1 MAKLEVVIPVA
12 GVGKRLR
19 PHTYSMP
26 KALIHVAGKPILGH
40 ILDEVESLR
49 PSKVVLVVGHAASMI
64 KEYVKKKRNSVYK
77 FVHQPQ
83 PKGIG
88 HAVSLAGQEL
98 SGGPLLII
106 LGDTIFKTDLK
117 RVISKRKNAIGVKP
131 VSDPSRFGVVE
142 VQGGRIRRVIEKPK
156 RPTSNLAIVGIYYI
170 EESCVL
176 LEELDRL
183 VSSGKSTKGEFQF
196 TDGLAGMVKKGLRLG
211 TFKVEG
217 WYDCG
222 TVKATLDA
230 NVSLLE
236 LSGGNRR
243 RFKDSVVLKP
253 SYVDRSATILRSVIG
268 PHTTVAKG
276 AVIIDSAVR
285 SSIVEAG
292 ARIENTILE
301 RSLVGRAARIEGKA
315 ASVNASELSELS
327 YL

>member
-64 KEYVKKKRNSVYK
+64 KEYVEKKRNSVYK

-117 RVISKRKNAIGVKP
+117 RVISKRKNAIGVKL
-131 VSDPSRFGVVE
+131 VSNPSRFGVVE

-170 EESCVL
+170 EDSRVL

-196 TDGLAGMVKKGLRLG
+196 TDGLSGMVKRGLRLG

-222 TVKATLDA
+222 TVKATLDT

-243 RFKDSVVLKP
+243 RIKDSVVLKP

-285 SSIVEAG
+285 SSIIEAG

-315 ASVNASELSELS
+315 GSVNASELSELS

>member
-40 ILDEVESLR
+40 ILDEVENLK

-64 KEYVKKKRNSVYK
+64 KEYVRKRKSNLYQ

-83 PKGIG
+83 AKGIG

-117 RVISKRKNAIGVKP
+117 RVISKRKNAIGVKR

-170 EESCVL
+170 EDSRVL
-176 LEELDRL
+176 LEELDKL

-196 TDGLAGMVKKGLRLG
+196 TDGLAGMVKRGLRLG

-243 RFKDSVVLKP
+243 RIKDSVVLKP

-315 ASVNASELSELS
+315 GSVNASELSELS

>member
-1 MAKLEVVIPVA
+1 MAKLEVIIPVA
-12 GVGKRLR
+12 GIGKRLR

-40 ILDEVESLR
+40 ILDEVESLK
-49 PSKVVLVVGHAASMI
+49 PSKVVLVVGHAANMI
-64 KEYVKKKRNSVYK
+64 KEYVSKRKSSLYE
-77 FVHQPQ
+77 FVHQPE

-98 SGGPLLII
+98 SGSPLLII
-106 LGDTIFKTDLK
+106 LGDTVFKTDLK
-117 RVISKRKNAIGVKP
+117 RVMSKRRNAIGVKP

-142 VQGGRIRRVIEKPK
+142 VKGGRIKRIIEKPK

-170 EESCVL
+170 EDSFVL
-176 LEELDRL
+176 LEELGKL
-183 VSSGKSTKGEFQF
+183 VSSGRSTKGEFQF
-196 TDGLAGMVKKGLRLG
+196 TDGLAGMVKRGLRLG

-217 WYDCG
+217 WFDCG
-222 TVKATLDA
+222 TVEATLDA
-230 NVSLLE
+230 NTSLLE

-243 RFKDSVVLKP
+243 RLKDSVMLKP
-253 SYVDRSATILRSVIG
+253 SFVDKSATVLRSIIG
-268 PHTTVAKG
+268 PHTTIAKG

-301 RSLVGRAARIEGKA
+301 RSLVGRTALIEGKA
-315 ASVNASELSELS
+315 RSVNASELSELS
-327 YL
+327 HL